1 MVSSNGCTQATNI
14 PAPALAWRFAS
25 ELWSDITAG
34 SGSNRNPEEAP
45 LSSSPSPSDTGAT
58 GKRRQILV
66 VEDNRA
72 DVFLIREA
80 IRVARVNAELHVVSD
95 GEKAI
100 RFFNEVDA
108 DPALPCP
115 DVVLLDINLPRRQG
129 GEVLE
134 EMRRSRRC
142 SRALVMVVT
151 SSDSDADRQRMAS
164 LGADE
169 YFRKSSEYRDFMQL
183 GEVVKTLLGRA
194 KFSQ

>member
-1 MVSSNGCTQATNI
+1 M
-14 PAPALAWRFAS
+14 
-25 ELWSDITAG
+25 
-34 SGSNRNPEEAP
+34 
-45 LSSSPSPSDTGAT
+45 
-58 GKRRQILV
+58 

-169 YFRKSSEYRDFMQL
+169 YFRKSSEYGDFMKL
-183 GEVVKTLLGRA
+183 GEVVKALLGRA
-194 KFSQ
+194 EFSQEP